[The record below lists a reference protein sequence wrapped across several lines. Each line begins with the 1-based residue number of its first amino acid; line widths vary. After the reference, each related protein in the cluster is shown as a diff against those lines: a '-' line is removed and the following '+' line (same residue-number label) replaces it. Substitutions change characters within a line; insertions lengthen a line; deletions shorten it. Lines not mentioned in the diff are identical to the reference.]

1 MCMQSVRSDLYK
13 YVHITYFFRLSAS
26 LSLSLPLGGCS
37 SLRQDVSSMLPLID
51 AYAFLGVCVF
61 EFENV
66 VYD

>member
-26 LSLSLPLGGCS
+26 LSLPLGGCS
-37 SLRQDVSSMLPLID
+37 SLRQDVSSMLPFFD